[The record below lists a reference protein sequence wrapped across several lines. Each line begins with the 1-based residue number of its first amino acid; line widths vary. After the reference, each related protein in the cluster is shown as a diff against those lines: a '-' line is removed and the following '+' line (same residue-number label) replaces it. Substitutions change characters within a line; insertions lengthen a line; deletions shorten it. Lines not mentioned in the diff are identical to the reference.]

1 MHRSHLSSLVL
12 GLALVVTA
20 CGGGAGTPSAPAT
33 SGSQTAAPTGA
44 AGTPGGERP
53 DSLVIGFVPSRDA
66 SALVE
71 TIQPIADFLSSEL
84 GIEVEGYVSTDYTG
98 LVTAMETGQ
107 AHIGAFNPY
116 GILQAIERAGG
127 EFLLQSERN
136 GSGTYHTQFMTNNP
150 DVYCESAPVENERE
164 SEINPGT
171 FLNCNGTERGPE
183 DTPEGPIG
191 IEAVANIPEGTT
203 VSFVTE
209 TSASGYIFPAT
220 ALVTNGVPLESIE
233 PLFAG
238 AHDASAIAVCNGDAE
253 VGVSFD
259 DARSEATTECDLNTE
274 VVVFAY
280 GPEIPNDGIVV
291 SGDLPDDL
299 KQQIK
304 DALIAYAES
313 EEGNEVLRTVYNI
326 TAFTEPDLDS
336 LEIVRAAAEEIGLD

>member
-1 MHRSHLSSLVL
+1 MNHKRPIA
-12 GLALVVTA
+12 GLILTALVVAA
-20 CGGGAGTPSAPAT
+20 C
-33 SGSQTAAPTGA
+33 
-44 AGTPGGERP
+44 GTPGATTGPTTGATTPAATEDPMAAWP

-66 SALVE
+66 SALVD
-71 TIQPIADFLSSEL
+71 TIQPIADFLSTEL
-84 GIEVEGYVSTDYTG
+84 GVEVEGFVSTDYTG

-116 GILQAIERAGG
+116 GMLQAVERAGG
-127 EFLLQSERN
+127 EIILQSERN

-150 DVYCESAPVENERE
+150 DRYCTISAPVENERE

-171 FLNCNGTERGPE
+171 FLNCNGTERGPQ

-191 IEAVANIPEGTT
+191 TDAIANIPDGAN

-220 ALVTNGVPLESIE
+220 SLVVSGIELDSINSI
-233 PLFAG
+233 FAG

-280 GPEIPNDGIVV
+280 GAEIPNDGVV
-291 SGDLPDDL
+291 VAGDLPADL
-299 KQQIK
+299 KAAIK
-304 DALIAYAES
+304 AALIKYAES
-313 EEGNEVLRTVYNI
+313 EDGNEVLRTVYNI
-326 TAFTEPDLDS
+326 TAFTDPNLDS
-336 LEIVRAAAEEIGLD
+336 LQIVRDAARELGLE